1 MKQRMKISAKNTQIG
16 IDIGTSKICCAIT
29 EINLDEESNKIL
41 GVASVPSQGIKKGS
55 IVHRDKVMDAIEAAV
70 REAELMAG
78 IKVNRA
84 MLSISGD
91 HIRGINTQGAI
102 AIQKGTT
109 SNVPVEQEITQND
122 VSRVLELAKAVSLPV
137 DREILHILPQ
147 EYLIDT
153 MDSIKDPVGMSGR
166 RLEAKVHLIT
176 MAATTAKNLVN
187 CVHELAIDVEG
198 LVFQALASA
207 IATLD
212 TDEKE
217 LGVAVVDI
225 GAGTTDITVF
235 YDGGVRHSAVIGVG
249 ASTVTNDIAVM
260 LQIGMEDAEQIKMK
274 YASAKA
280 SMSSTELEFDL
291 PVKNGG
297 IARKVS
303 EHELSRYVEARMIEL
318 IQLIGREIARSDVS
332 NQLTYGLVLTGG
344 GSMLRN
350 LVPLAQEK
358 FNMPV
363 RIGRPKN
370 FSGAVDIASTA
381 DFTAAIGLTQWAS
394 VTRDLVMQETGL
406 SPIGKAVINI
416 KDWVRGLFT

>member
-1 MKQRMKISAKNTQIG
+1 
-16 IDIGTSKICCAIT
+16 
-29 EINLDEESNKIL
+29 
-41 GVASVPSQGIKKGS
+41 
-55 IVHRDKVMDAIEAAV
+55 
-70 REAELMAG
+70 
-78 IKVNRA
+78 

-102 AIQKGTT
+102 AIQKG
-109 SNVPVEQEITQND
+109 SARNVPVEQEITQND

-147 EYLIDT
+147 EYLVDT
-153 MDSIKDPVGMSGR
+153 MDSIKNPVGMSGR

-187 CVHELAIDVEG
+187 CVHEMAIDVEG

-260 LQIGMEDAEQIKMK
+260 LQIGMEDAEQIKLK

-332 NQLTYGLVLTGG
+332 DQLTYGLVLTGG
-344 GSMLRN
+344 GAMLRN

-358 FNMPV
+358 FNMPI

-406 SPIGKAVINI
+406 SPVGKAVTNI

>member
-1 MKQRMKISAKNTQIG
+1 M
-16 IDIGTSKICCAIT
+16 
-29 EINLDEESNKIL
+29 E
-41 GVASVPSQGIKKGS
+41 
-55 IVHRDKVMDAIEAAV
+55 AIEIAV
-70 REAELMAG
+70 REAELMSG
-78 IKVNRA
+78 VKVNHA
-84 MLSISGD
+84 TVSISGN

-102 AIQKGTT
+102 AVQKGTS
-109 SNVPVEQEITQND
+109 SNVPMEQEITQSD
-122 VSRVLELAKAVSLPV
+122 VARVLDLAKAVSLPI

-147 EYLIDT
+147 EYLVDT

-198 LVFQALASA
+198 LVFQGLASSM
-207 IATLD
+207 
-212 TDEKE
+212 
-217 LGVAVVDI
+217 GVAVVDI
-225 GAGTTDITVF
+225 GAGTTDISVF
-235 YDGGVRHSAVIGVG
+235 YDGGIRHSAVVDVG
-249 ASTVTNDIAVM
+249 ANTVTNDIAVM

-318 IQLIGREIARSDVS
+318 IQLIGREISRAGI
-332 NQLTYGLVLTGG
+332 NEQLTYGVVLTGG
-344 GSMLRN
+344 GAMLRN

-358 FNMPV
+358 FNLPV
-363 RIGRPKN
+363 RIGQHKN

-381 DFTAAIGLTQWAS
+381 DYTAAIGLTQWNS
-394 VTRDLVMQETGL
+394 VTRDMVMKDMTVT
-406 SPIGKAVINI
+406 PIGKAVTNI
-416 KDWVRGLFT
+416 KNWVRGLFT

>member
-1 MKQRMKISAKNTQIG
+1 MKVSDKNTQIG
-16 IDIGTSKICCAIT
+16 IDIGTSKICCSIT
-29 EINLDEESNKIL
+29 EINSDEGSNKIL
-41 GVASVPSQGIKKGS
+41 GVGNVPSQGMKKGS

-102 AIQKGTT
+102 AIQKG
-109 SNVPVEQEITQND
+109 SARNVPVEQEITQND

-176 MAATTAKNLVN
+176 MAATTAKNLVS

-249 ASTVTNDIAVM
+249 ASAVTNDIAVM
-260 LQIGMEDAEQIKMK
+260 LQIGMEDAEQIKLK

-318 IQLIGREIARSDVS
+318 IQLIDREIARADVS
-332 NQLTYGLVLTGG
+332 DQLTYGLVLTGG
-344 GSMLRN
+344 GAMLRN
-350 LVPLAQEK
+350 LVPLTQEK

-370 FSGAVDIASTA
+370 FSG
-381 DFTAAIGLTQWAS
+381 
-394 VTRDLVMQETGL
+394 
-406 SPIGKAVINI
+406 
-416 KDWVRGLFT
+416 

>member
-1 MKQRMKISAKNTQIG
+1 MKQRLKISDKNTQIG

-29 EINLDEESNKIL
+29 EINSDEGSNKIL
-41 GVASVPSQGIKKGS
+41 GIGSVPSQGIKKGS
-55 IVHRDKVMDAIEAAV
+55 IVHRDKVMESIEAAV

-78 IKVNRA
+78 IKVSRV

-187 CVHELAIDVEG
+187 CVHEMAIDVEG

-260 LQIGMEDAEQIKMK
+260 LQIGMEDAEEIKMK

-318 IQLIGREIARSDVS
+318 IQLISREIARSDVS
-332 NQLTYGLVLTGG
+332 DQLTYGLVLTGG

-406 SPIGKAVINI
+406 SPIGKAVTNI
-416 KDWVRGLFT
+416 IDWVRGLFT

>member
-1 MKQRMKISAKNTQIG
+1 M
-16 IDIGTSKICCAIT
+16 
-29 EINLDEESNKIL
+29 
-41 GVASVPSQGIKKGS
+41 
-55 IVHRDKVMDAIEAAV
+55 
-70 REAELMAG
+70 
-78 IKVNRA
+78 
-84 MLSISGD
+84 
-91 HIRGINTQGAI
+91 
-102 AIQKGTT
+102 
-109 SNVPVEQEITQND
+109 
-122 VSRVLELAKAVSLPV
+122 
-137 DREILHILPQ
+137 
-147 EYLIDT
+147 
-153 MDSIKDPVGMSGR
+153 
-166 RLEAKVHLIT
+166 
-176 MAATTAKNLVN
+176 
-187 CVHELAIDVEG
+187 
-198 LVFQALASA
+198 
-207 IATLD
+207 
-212 TDEKE
+212 
-217 LGVAVVDI
+217 DI

-249 ASTVTNDIAVM
+249 ASAVTNDIAVM
-260 LQIGMEDAEQIKMK
+260 LQIGMEDAEQIKLK

-318 IQLIGREIARSDVS
+318 IQLIDREIARTDVS
-332 NQLTYGLVLTGG
+332 DQLTYGLVLTGG
-344 GSMLRN
+344 GAMLRN
-350 LVPLAQEK
+350 LVPLTQEK

-406 SPIGKAVINI
+406 SSIGKTVTTI